1 MKDNKCYYVCD
12 ANRTLL
18 VLYSFLKMFREET
31 IFSFTT
37 GMEKFKKKPQ
47 EHKRTQVLQGSKA
60 LFQSPVMKRTSF
72 LGVSSKSSRRSSQT
86 RLTSASLALL
96 AWGIDLDYCDIE

>member
-18 VLYSFLKMFREET
+18 VLYSFLKMFREER

-47 EHKRTQVLQGSKA
+47 DHRRTQVLQGSKA
-60 LFQSPVMKRTSF
+60 LFQSPIMKRISS
-72 LGVSSKSSRRSSQT
+72 LGISSKRSCRSSKNHS
-86 RLTSASLALL
+86 TSASSAYRLGHRL
-96 AWGIDLDYCDIE
+96 G